1 MANLAFKLLK
11 TTPTSSFRFV
21 VNGAEYTYAQVATTK
36 VFGPVSEYDEDIYHV
51 IILNDINTDPM
62 AVQINADDVLTVKVG
77 SKYSASQT
85 VSSTFLYTNDYYVF
99 TEDSVFITV
108 KETNSFITNA
118 ADYSQSKKTLGKLVP
133 ENAITSAWQRY
144 EPVITPEQLRTRHLF
159 GIPLVSRTKDPI
171 TGKPMVMTED
181 ILHDMIIRA
190 VSLVETE
197 GNFDIFPVKY
207 REKTAFDRN
216 AFDSFGYMELK
227 RRPVASVDKLTVT
240 PSNQVDVYQVP
251 QAWIEASG
259 FQRGQVNI
267 VPLTIA
273 FTNGG
278 FIPSQSAGG
287 AAFLSILGAKGWIPA
302 YWQIEYTTG
311 FADGQVPRDLNELI
325 GVVAAIETLSLL
337 ATTDADANSRSI
349 GIDGLS
355 QSVSSAGPQKYQA
368 RIEVLNAK
376 KQMLIDKFKGRFAL
390 KMFSSNV

>member
-1 MANLAFKLLK
+1 MANLAFKILSNSQL
-11 TTPTSSFRFV
+11 TNFRFKR
-21 VNGAEYTYAQVATTK
+21 NGTEYNWAQLVTGNT
-36 VFGPVSEYDEDIYHV
+36 FGPMIVSENVGAYTIG
-51 IILNDINTDPM
+51 IISDVESVNS
-62 AVQINADDVLTVKVG
+62 DDFLECKMEGKYG
-77 SKYSASQT
+77 SNVT
-85 VSSTFLYTNDYYVF
+85 VSSTFPTSSKWYVWTEDASFVTF
-99 TEDSVFITV
+99 TELDSFSVS
-108 KETNSFITNA
+108 SF
-118 ADYSQSKKTLGKLVP
+118 DYSKSKNTLGKLVP
-133 ENAITSAWQRY
+133 ENAIGSVWNRY
-144 EPVITPEQLRTRHLF
+144 EPLITPEQLRTRHLF
-159 GIPLVSRTKDPI
+159 GIPLVSRAKDVY
-171 TGKPMVMTED
+171 TGKPMVMTD
-181 ILHDMIIRA
+181 DVLRDMIVRA
-190 VSLVETE
+190 VSLVEVE
-197 GNFDIFPVKY
+197 GNFDIMPVKY

-227 RRPVASVDKLTVT
+227 RRPVASVDRLSVT
-240 PSNQVDVYQVP
+240 PSNQVDVYVVP
-251 QAWIEASG
+251 QDWVEASG
-259 FQRGQVNI
+259 FQRGQINI

-311 FADGQVPRDLNELI
+311 FPDGALPRDLNELI

-368 RIEVLNAK
+368 RIEVLTQK

>member
-1 MANLAFKLLK
+1 MANLAFKILSNSQL
-11 TTPTSSFRFV
+11 TNFRFKR
-21 VNGAEYTYAQVATTK
+21 NGTEYNWAQLVTGNT
-36 VFGPVSEYDEDIYHV
+36 FGPMIVSENVGAYTIG
-51 IILNDINTDPM
+51 IISDVESINS
-62 AVQINADDVLTVKVG
+62 DDFLECKMEGKYG
-77 SKYSASQT
+77 SNVT
-85 VSSTFLYTNDYYVF
+85 VSSTFPTSSKWYVWTEDASFVTF
-99 TEDSVFITV
+99 TEMDSFSVS
-108 KETNSFITNA
+108 SF
-118 ADYSQSKKTLGKLVP
+118 DYSKSKNTLGKLVP
-133 ENAITSAWQRY
+133 ENAIGSVWNRY
-144 EPVITPEQLRTRHLF
+144 EPLITPEQLRTRHLF
-159 GIPLVSRTKDPI
+159 GIPLVSRAKDVY
-171 TGKPMVMTED
+171 TGKPMVMTD
-181 ILHDMIIRA
+181 DVLRDMIVRA

-197 GNFDIFPVKY
+197 GNFDIMPVKY

-227 RRPVASVDKLTVT
+227 RRPVASVDRLSVT
-240 PSNQVDVYQVP
+240 PSNQVDVYVVP
-251 QAWIEASG
+251 QDWVEASG
-259 FQRGQVNI
+259 FQRGQINI

-311 FADGQVPRDLNELI
+311 FPDGALPRDLNELI

-368 RIEVLNAK
+368 RIEVLTQK

>member
-1 MANLAFKLLK
+1 MPNGNLAFKLLK
-11 TTPTSSFRFV
+11 TTNTAQFSLKVGGSTYTWGQLSSLGSV
-21 VNGAEYTYAQVATTK
+21 GDASDASYTIGTVALASGN
-36 VFGPVSEYDEDIYHV
+36 VPVGS
-51 IILNDINTDPM
+51 M
-62 AVQINADDVLTVKVG
+62 LTVQVG
-77 SKYSASQT
+77 SKYTASLQAT
-85 VSSTFLYTNDYYVF
+85 ADFLNSDNWIVF
-99 TEDSVFITV
+99 TEDSVFVTV
-108 KETNSFITNA
+108 KQVTSFIIPSQ
-118 ADYSQSKKTLGKLVP
+118 DYSKSKFTLGQLVP
-133 ENAITSAWQRY
+133 ENAIASIWGRL
-144 EPVITPEQLRTRHLF
+144 EPLLTAEQLRTRHLF

-171 TGKPMVMTED
+171 TGKPMVMTD
-181 ILHDMIIRA
+181 DLLKDMILRA
-190 VSLVETE
+190 VSLTETE

-227 RRPVASVDKLTVT
+227 RRPISSVDRLSVT

-251 QAWIEASG
+251 QEWIEASG

-287 AAFLSILGAKGWIPA
+287 AAFLSILGAKGWIPG

-311 FADGQVPRDLNELI
+311 FPDGMLPRELNELV
-325 GVVAAIETLSLL
+325 GVVAAIETLSAL

-349 GIDGLS
+349 GIDGMS

-368 RIEVLNAK
+368 RIEVLMQK
-376 KQMLIDKFKGRFAL
+376 KQMLIDKFKSKFAL
-390 KMFSSNV
+390 KMFSSNI

>member
-1 MANLAFKLLK
+1 MANLAFKILG
-11 TTPTSSFRFV
+11 TSQPVPFFTFKKNSV
-21 VNGAEYTYAQVATTK
+21 SYSWGDLQNVNCP
-36 VFGPVSEYDEDIYHV
+36 FGQMVVSETGGYKIG
-51 IILNDINTDPM
+51 IITD
-62 AVQINADDVLTVKVG
+62 VQNIQADDFLSCTMQGKYG
-77 SKYSASQT
+77 SNVT
-85 VSSTFLYTNDYYVF
+85 VSSTFMSGSSWYVW
-99 TEDSVFITV
+99 TEDS
-108 KETNSFITNA
+108 SFVTFQEVGSFSTSSF
-118 ADYSQSKKTLGKLVP
+118 DYSKSKNTLGKLVP
-133 ENAITSAWQRY
+133 ENAIGSVWNRY
-144 EPVITPEQLRTRHLF
+144 EPLITPEQLRTRHLF
-159 GIPLVSRTKDPI
+159 GIPLVSRAKDPY
-171 TGKPMVMTED
+171 TGKPMVMTDD
-181 ILHDMIIRA
+181 ILRDMIVRA
-190 VSLVETE
+190 VSLVEAE
-197 GNFDIFPVKY
+197 GNFDVMPVKY

-227 RRPVASVDKLTVT
+227 RRPIASVDRLSVT
-240 PSNQVDVYQVP
+240 PSNQVDVYVVP
-251 QAWIEASG
+251 QEWVEASG

-311 FADGQVPRDLNELI
+311 FPDGALPRDLNELI

-349 GIDGLS
+349 GIDGMS

-368 RIEVLNAK
+368 RIEVLTAK
-376 KQMLIDKFKGRFAL
+376 KQMLIDKFKSRFAL

>member
-1 MANLAFKLLK
+1 MQYGNLAFKLLP
-11 TTPTSSFRFV
+11 TTSTTSFTLTV
-21 VNGAEYTYAQVATTK
+21 GGTNYTWNTADSLGATTNTLTADYRIK
-36 VFGPVSEYDEDIYHV
+36 
-51 IILNDINTDPM
+51 IIALNSGAIAPNTL
-62 AVQINADDVLTVKVG
+62 ITVKVG
-77 SKYSASQT
+77 DKYSASMT
-85 VSSTFLYTNDYYVF
+85 TTAAFLASSNWYIW
-99 TEDSVFITV
+99 TEDSVFVTV
-108 KETNSFITNA
+108 KEVTSFNVNSQ
-118 ADYSQSKKTLGKLVP
+118 DYSQSKFDLGQIVP
-133 ENAITSAWQRY
+133 ENAIASVWGRL
-144 EPVITPEQLRTRHLF
+144 EPLITPEQLKVRHLF

-171 TGKPMVMTED
+171 TGKPMVYTDD
-181 ILHDMIIRA
+181 ILKDMIVRA
-190 VSLVETE
+190 VSLTE
-197 GNFDIFPVKY
+197 IEANFDIFPVKY

-227 RRPVASVDKLTVT
+227 RRPVSSVDRLTVT

-311 FADGQVPRDLNELI
+311 FPDGMLPRELNELI
-325 GVVAAIETLSLL
+325 GVVAAIETLSSL
-337 ATTDADANSRSI
+337 ATTDADATSRSLS
-349 GIDGLS
+349 IDGLG
-355 QSVSSAGPQKYQA
+355 QSVGGPGPQKYQT
-368 RIEVLNAK
+368 RIELLMQK
-376 KQMLIDKFKGRFAL
+376 KQMLIDKFKGKFAL

>member
-1 MANLAFKLLK
+1 MANLAFKILSNSP
-11 TTPTSSFRFV
+11 TTSFRFKK
-21 VNGAEYTYAQVATTK
+21 NGVEYSWDDLLN
-36 VFGPVSEYDEDIYHV
+36 VSSPF
-51 IILNDINTDPM
+51 NPM
-62 AVQINADDVLTVKVG
+62 QPSIVG
-77 SKYSASQT
+77 SYRIGIISDVDNINSDDFLECKMEGKYGSNVT
-85 VSSTFLYTNDYYVF
+85 VSSTFPTSSKWYVWTEDASFVTF
-99 TEDSVFITV
+99 TELDSFSVS
-108 KETNSFITNA
+108 SF
-118 ADYSQSKKTLGKLVP
+118 DYSKSKNTLGKLVP
-133 ENAITSAWQRY
+133 ENAIGSVWNRY
-144 EPVITPEQLRTRHLF
+144 EPLITPEQLRVRHLF
-159 GIPLVSRTKDPI
+159 GIPLVSRAKDPY
-171 TGKPMVMTED
+171 TGKPMVMTD
-181 ILHDMIIRA
+181 DVLRDMIVRA
-190 VSLVETE
+190 VSLVEAE
-197 GNFDIFPVKY
+197 GNFDIMPVKY

-227 RRPVASVDKLTVT
+227 RRPIASVDRLSVT
-240 PSNQVDVYQVP
+240 PSNQVDVYVVP
-251 QAWIEASG
+251 QDWVEASG

-311 FADGQVPRDLNELI
+311 FPDGALPRDLNELI

-368 RIEVLNAK
+368 RIELLTQK